1 MYCQSCN
8 QVNISFSNWKR
19 FMQSRETGDLPKID
33 SWVTGNFTYDK
44 QSDAVS
50 CGILCLMF
58 LEKII
63 IHNSKEFK
71 FTSETN
77 KISKIRVKIF
87 NN

>member
-33 SWVTGNFTYDK
+33 SWVTGNFTHEK

-50 CGILCLMF
+50 CGILC
-58 LEKII
+58 
-63 IHNSKEFK
+63 
-71 FTSETN
+71 
-77 KISKIRVKIF
+77 
-87 NN
+87 